1 MQFNINDDSNLDN
14 SIKLNNFKKN
24 ADNCDGG
31 IEIKMLEKIVYHYEK
46 LYMETRASRKHW
58 FQG

>member
-1 MQFNINDDSNLDN
+1 MQFNINDDSNLDT
-14 SIKLNNFKKN
+14 SIKLNNFKKTLT
-24 ADNCDGG
+24 
-31 IEIKMLEKIVYHYEK
+31 IMTEELRSMLEKIVYQYEK

>member
-14 SIKLNNFKKN
+14 SIQLNNFKKTLT
-24 ADNCDGG
+24 
-31 IEIKMLEKIVYHYEK
+31 IVTEELRSMLEKIVYHYEK
-46 LYMETRASRKHW
+46 LYIETRASRKHW